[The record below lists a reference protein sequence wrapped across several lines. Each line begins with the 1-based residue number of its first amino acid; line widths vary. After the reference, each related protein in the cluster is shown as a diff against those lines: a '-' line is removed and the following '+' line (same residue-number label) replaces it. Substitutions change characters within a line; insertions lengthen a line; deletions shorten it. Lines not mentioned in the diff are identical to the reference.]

1 MRTQKTSAHR
11 PGLSFSQ
18 DLVFINFDCGFV
30 HQTTRAALKPPML
43 FAETTAE
50 EFQILLQDPSISMG
64 RYCCTMWTVL
74 QVLQLLEGR
83 KKQKHK
89 KIKVLWRHFPET
101 YCTAI
106 QQLSLHHKSVFYYY
120 NSVDLASETN
130 SITLKKQ
137 DGQHNGMCW

>member
-1 MRTQKTSAHR
+1 MRTQKTAAHR

-50 EFQILLQDPSISMG
+50 EFQIFLQDPSISMG

-74 QVLQLLEGR
+74 QVLQLLEGW
-83 KKQKHK
+83 KKQKKHK
-89 KIKVLWRHFPET
+89 KIKKYPENT
-101 YCTAI
+101 SLNHTV
-106 QQLSLHHKSVFYYY
+106 QLF
-120 NSVDLASETN
+120 NS
-130 SITLKKQ
+130 
-137 DGQHNGMCW
+137 